1 MVRGFC
7 VAFKTEKELHDAYV
21 RDLAQGAVF
30 VPSRAGA
37 EPGTPVDLEL
47 DLAFAGQRLFL
58 AGEVVGLVSAAMAR
72 AGATP
77 GVSVLLAERG
87 EALRRRLEEA
97 SGVALPVGEAE
108 APHPRRATAPF
119 SARHAVVVEAAG
131 CSFPAETADMSYN
144 GMLALLNGIDL
155 GEGSPVRV
163 WLTHP
168 STGASIDLDGRVAN
182 QTRCDHGV
190 MAVGIQFDY
199 ALERVDE
206 VARFIDELRGF
217 HHAKELASVCGS
229 LEETRLEGVLETFAG
244 ISSAGTLALRHG
256 EDEGKI
262 AYADGQILCATTGL
276 VSGAKALG
284 REGPV
289 RGPAHDRV
297 RSAFQDL
304 VQGIGGRG
312 DQKSTDHGVD
322 QTDGREAGPAGHEE
336 ANRPGEGHHERDPGF
351 GQLDEV
357 GD

>member
-21 RDLAQGAVF
+21 RDLAHGAVF

-37 EPGTPVDLEL
+37 EPGTPVELEF
-47 DLAFAGQRLFL
+47 DLAFAGQRLSL

-119 SARHAVVVEAAG
+119 SARDAVVVEAAG
-131 CSFPAETADMSYN
+131 CSFPAETVDMSYN

-217 HHAKELASVCGS
+217 HHAKKLASVCGS

-244 ISSAGTLALRHG
+244 ISSAGTLALRRG

-262 AYADGQILCATTGL
+262 AYADGQILYATTGL

-284 REGPV
+284 RMFTWRDARFEFHP
-289 RGPAHDRV
+289 
-297 RSAFQDL
+297 
-304 VQGIGGRG
+304 
-312 DQKSTDHGVD
+312 GVK
-322 QTDGREAGPAGHEE
+322 P
-336 ANRPGEGHHERDPGF
+336 
-351 GQLDEV
+351 LDETREPLPLQSAV
-357 GD
+357 LTAAVEQDEIARLDLGGADADTVFELDAERLHQL